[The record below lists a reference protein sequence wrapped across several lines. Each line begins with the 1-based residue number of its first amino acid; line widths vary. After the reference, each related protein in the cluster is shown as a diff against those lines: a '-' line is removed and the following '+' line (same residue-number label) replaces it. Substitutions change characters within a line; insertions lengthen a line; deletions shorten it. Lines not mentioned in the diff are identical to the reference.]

1 MSTARDAI
9 LGAIG
14 ATLSRRRGARPAADA
29 AAVAA
34 EAALLR
40 ARADVTRPDRVDG
53 RPDEVFLKRVVAP
66 AIGATT
72 ERVAALADVPDA
84 TRRYLAQRGLAAA
97 VALQPHPEL
106 LALDWSGIE
115 THTQLGVDEPVVV
128 GLALGAIA
136 ETATL
141 VFHSSATSP
150 TLFAFLPLHHI
161 VAVAADRIWPWLED
175 YADALVGA
183 AQPRNINLVTGPSAT
198 TDIEGTLVRGAHG
211 PGWLHIVLVGQYS
224 SSSR

>member
-9 LGAIG
+9 LGAVG
-14 ATLSRRRGARPAADA
+14 ATVGRRRGGQKAADA

-40 ARADVTRPDRVDG
+40 ARADATRPDRVDG
-53 RPDEVFLKRVVAP
+53 PPDEVFLKRLVAP

-72 ERVAALADVPDA
+72 DRVAALADVPNA
-84 TRRYLAQRGLAAA
+84 TRRYLAQRGLAAS
-97 VALQPHPEL
+97 VALQPHPDL
-106 LALDWSGIE
+106 LALDWSGVE

-141 VFHSSATSP
+141 VFHSSATAP
-150 TLFAFLPLHHI
+150 TLCAFLPLHHI
-161 VAVAADRIWPWLED
+161 VAVAADRVWPWLED
-175 YADALVGA
+175 YADGLAGA

-198 TDIEGTLVRGAHG
+198 TDIEGALVRGAHG
-211 PGWLHIVLVGQYS
+211 PGWLHIVLFGQYS
-224 SSSR
+224 SPPR